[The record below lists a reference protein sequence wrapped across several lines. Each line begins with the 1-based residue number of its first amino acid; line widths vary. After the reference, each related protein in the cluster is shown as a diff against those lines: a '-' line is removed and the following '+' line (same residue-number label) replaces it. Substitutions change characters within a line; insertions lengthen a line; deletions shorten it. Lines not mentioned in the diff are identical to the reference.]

1 MNDDIDL
8 EDAAPWIVLFT
19 AIAGGFLRILLLD
32 SKGLWLDET
41 FSVWMANLKVGE
53 MLQWVIKIDQ
63 HPPLYYFLLH
73 LWVGANGS
81 SPYFARLFSVLFG
94 VGTIPFIYLIGK
106 RLSGPLMGVAAA
118 AFLAFSPFNIYY
130 AQEARM
136 YTLLM
141 FNASVATY
149 ALVRLLTDARSKA
162 PMGSQF
168 KNYLKVW
175 KSAAPVEKVEEKPF
189 TYKIESWF
197 QKRWKAWVSRHHWL
211 PIGEI
216 ATDLSWVAF
225 ILFSTLTL
233 YSHNTAV
240 FFPVAVNVFVLGL
253 MLFQRK
259 IRPAAQPGSQA
270 PSFLNWVKSQG
281 VILLLWTPWII
292 PFIKQSSAVYN
303 RFWIPAPTWEAV
315 AQVLKS
321 LINPSA
327 PLPSNLTTGIWI
339 FFGVVF
345 ILGFIRFWGQFSK
358 FLFLVILFAIPLGG
372 ELLVSIW
379 RPIFS
384 GRTLIWISIPL
395 ILLLAAG
402 IARLK
407 FRILVIMVLGGLVTI
422 NLFSVSDY
430 FRFFQ
435 KEDWNTAARTVAG
448 WAEDDDLVLFNS
460 NFVEIPFNYYIESYE
475 IHQYLRLEKRGLPL
489 DLIDDGVLEPVMT
502 EDDVPALLSLLKD
515 RERVFLIYSHDSY
528 TDPSGLIPRTIA
540 SQMTLVRTNEFYGGV
555 VQEYEAP

>member
-1 MNDDIDL
+1 MNDDIEC
-8 EDAAPWIVLFT
+8 EDAAPWLVLFAT
-19 AIAGGFLRILLLD
+19 IAGGFLRILLLD
-32 SKGLWLDET
+32 TKGLWLDET
-41 FSVWMANLKVGE
+41 FSIWMANLKVSE

-73 LWVGANGS
+73 FWVGINGS
-81 SPYFARLFSVLFG
+81 SPYFARLLSVLFG
-94 VGTIPFIYLIGK
+94 VGTIPIFYLIGK

-141 FNASVATY
+141 FNASVATL

-168 KNYLKVW
+168 RHYLQAW
-175 KSAAPVEKVEEKPF
+175 KSAAPVEMVEEKPF
-189 TYKIESWF
+189 TYKIDNRF
-197 QKRWKAWVSRHHWL
+197 QKRWKAWVSRHHLL
-211 PIGEI
+211 PVSEI
-216 ATDLSWVAF
+216 ETDLSWVAF
-225 ILFSTLTL
+225 ILFSILTL
-233 YSHNTAV
+233 CSHNTAV
-240 FFPVAVNVFVLGL
+240 FFPVAVNIFVLGL

-259 IRPAAQPGSQA
+259 IKPGGQPAFQT

-281 VILLLWTPWII
+281 VILLLWIPWII
-292 PFIKQSSAVYN
+292 PFIKQSSAVYD
-303 RFWIPAPTWEAV
+303 RFWIPEPTWEAV
-315 AQVLKS
+315 LQVLKS

-345 ILGFIRFWGQFSK
+345 ILGFIRFRKKISHFV
-358 FLFLVILFAIPLGG
+358 FLVILFAIPLGG

-407 FRILVIMVLGGLVTI
+407 YRFLVIMVLGSLV
-422 NLFSVSDY
+422 
-430 FRFFQ
+430 
-435 KEDWNTAARTVAG
+435 
-448 WAEDDDLVLFNS
+448 
-460 NFVEIPFNYYIESYE
+460 
-475 IHQYLRLEKRGLPL
+475 
-489 DLIDDGVLEPVMT
+489 
-502 EDDVPALLSLLKD
+502 
-515 RERVFLIYSHDSY
+515 
-528 TDPSGLIPRTIA
+528 
-540 SQMTLVRTNEFYGGV
+540 
-555 VQEYEAP
+555 